1 MNKINQT
8 QLSLCVVRLG
18 MFPSISAPSL
28 LSHRV
33 REGAKELVVML
44 AGGRSVSLR
53 ISKEICPD
61 VEQKAVL
68 AQLPGGI
75 LLQGSGSEAHRKP
88 RA

>member
-1 MNKINQT
+1 M
-8 QLSLCVVRLG
+8 LSGWECFPQFQPRLCYLIVL
-18 MFPSISAPSL
+18 
-28 LSHRV
+28 
-33 REGAKELVVML
+33 EKELVVML